1 MSVEFVSKNPS
12 NEEAPAHSTTA
23 AEEKIEYFDA
33 NPPVSETSYAE
44 KVLQVMRK
52 ATNNDNLSLVEGMI
66 LYDNFV
72 HRLLT

>member
-12 NEEAPAHSTTA
+12 NEEAPALSTTA

-33 NPPVSETSYAE
+33 NPPASDTPYAE
-44 KVLQVMRK
+44 KVLAVMRK